1 MSEERKNCMVDKEEL
16 GVLCWE
22 YLGDIQYISM
32 KKQGVLFLKKILLDR
47 SSFIFT
53 LYVYVCK
60 SIVKVLQ

>member
-53 LYVYVCK
+53 VYVCK

>member
-1 MSEERKNCMVDKEEL
+1 MVDKEEL

-32 KKQGVLFLKKILLDR
+32 KKQGVLFLKKILSDR

-53 LYVYVCK
+53 VYVCK